1 MEKLKEI
8 LDGVVGQFVIDD
20 GDIFRGQCTR
30 LPKYFCQQCG
40 INWQGKT
47 GDGKNVVDTLVNT
60 YGGYYGESVCG
71 YRIASAEVKGNSNGH
86 CWVELLV
93 DGQWTIYEQNIPN
106 AGTTTANFGEGVVY
120 SVSKSNTP
128 YKYAY
133 NIRYAGSPIIDAF
146 VVANTP
152 EPTPE
157 PQPTPEPKPEPVK
170 EEFKESDIVVPTR
183 LVDYNGTPL
192 KQYDD
197 TYVIT
202 QLIGDRAVLSA
213 NRNGKLI
220 VWAAMN
226 TNDIK
231 KA

>member
-1 MEKLKEI
+1 MEKLKAI

-47 GDGKNVVDTLVNT
+47 GDGKNVIDTLVNT
-60 YGGYYGESVCG
+60 YGGYYGESAYG

-106 AGTTTANFGEGVVY
+106 AGTTTADFGEGVVY

-146 VVANTP
+146 VMANTP

-157 PQPTPEPKPEPVK
+157 PQPEPEPTPEPTPEPDNKVYYTY
-170 EEFKESDIVVPTR
+170 SQ
-183 LVDYNGTPL
+183 G
-192 KQYDD
+192 D
-197 TYVIT
+197 TF
-202 QLIGDRAVLSA
+202 GAVLK
-213 NRNGKLI
+213 KLGLDEGNL
-220 VWAAMN
+220 WGAS
-226 TNDIK
+226 
-231 KA
+231 